1 MLFTIAPRR
10 NRGPHR
16 QRAIFSEHNLMSS
29 IAAAFAHGLYHL
41 AQHPLPPEVDKEAR
55 RSFINVVGTS
65 IGASMHPGVEAILAT
80 ARELGVKPV
89 APVPGRRE
97 RVDVHFSALATGFAG
112 HLDDFDDTHLATV
125 IHPAASVFAVLV
137 ALAPETGPTGA
148 RALTAFA
155 LGCEAQLRVGVSIS
169 PEHYDRGWHIT
180 GTCGVIGCAV
190 TAGLLL
196 GLDADKL
203 AKAVSIAASMFVG
216 QREAFGTM
224 TKPYHPGKAAA
235 NGIAAARL
243 AIAGQLPAEDI
254 FEAPGGYS
262 RSLSTKVDFDLMN
275 GQMGARWELLLNT
288 YKPYPCGI
296 VAHPA
301 IDAGLA
307 LSTKIADPAAIEA
320 ITVRCHPLVPELM
333 GNPQPKDGLQA
344 RFSAIHGVAAAL
356 CDRRVGLAQ
365 YEDERVVQPDVK
377 AIRSKTTLAP
387 DPSVRRDEVLIEARL
402 ADGTVVKHHVEH
414 ARGSLAR
421 PLTDAELRE
430 KVRLLIEP
438 VLGAGAAERLADA
451 VDHLTSAARVDALIE
466 LCIPNKEVNH
476 A

>member
-1 MLFTIAPRR
+1 
-10 NRGPHR
+10 
-16 QRAIFSEHNLMSS
+16 MSS
-29 IAAAFAHGLYHL
+29 IAAAFAHGLYTL
-41 AQHPLPPEVDKEAR
+41 AGQPLPAKVADEAR
-55 RSFINVVGTS
+55 RSLINVIGTS
-65 IGASMHPGVEAILAT
+65 IGASRHPGVNAILA
-80 ARELGVKPV
+80 AAVEIGAQPA
-89 APVPGRRE
+89 APVPGRVE
-97 RVDVHFSALATGFAG
+97 RTDLHFSALATGFAG

-125 IHPAASVFAVLV
+125 IHPAASVFAVLT
-137 ALAPETGPTGA
+137 ALAPSTQPSGA
-148 RALTAFA
+148 QALTAFA

-190 TAGLLL
+190 TAALLL
-196 GLDADKL
+196 GLDADGIRR
-203 AKAVSIAASMFVG
+203 ATAIAASMFVG

-235 NGIAAARL
+235 NGIAAAQL
-243 AIAGQLPAEDI
+243 AQRGQPAEDDI

-262 RSLSTKVDFDLMN
+262 HSLSTKVDFELMN
-275 GQMGARWELLLNT
+275 GAMGERWELLSNT

-307 LSTKIADPAAIEA
+307 LSARIPELGEIES
-320 ITVRCHPLVPELM
+320 ITLRCHPLVPELM

-356 CDRRVGLAQ
+356 CDRRVGIAQ
-365 YEDERVVQPDVK
+365 YEDARVVQPDVSAMRARTK
-377 AIRSKTTLAP
+377 LVP
-387 DPSVRRDEVLIEARL
+387 DSTVNRDEVFIEAL
-402 ADGTVVKHHVEH
+402 LKDGSTVAHHVEH

-421 PLTDAELRE
+421 PLTDDELRQ
-430 KVRLLIEP
+430 KI
-438 VLGAGAAERLADA
+438 ERLIDPILGDGATQRIAEQVRDLESQP
-451 VDHLTSAARVDALIE
+451 DLRALFE
-466 LCIPNKEVNH
+466 LCLPTEDPHH

>member
-1 MLFTIAPRR
+1 
-10 NRGPHR
+10 
-16 QRAIFSEHNLMSS
+16 MSS
-29 IAAAFAHGLYHL
+29 IAAGFAHGLYAL
-41 AQHPLPPEVDKEAR
+41 AQRPLPPDVAREAK

-65 IGASMHPGVEAILAT
+65 VGASAHPGVEAILAT
-80 ARELGVKPV
+80 AHELGVAEL
-89 APVPGRRE
+89 APVPGRTE

-125 IHPAASVFAVLV
+125 IHPAASVLAVLT
-137 ALAPETGPTGA
+137 ALAPETKPSGA
-148 RALTAFA
+148 KALTAFA
-155 LGCEAQLRVGVSIS
+155 LGCESQLRVGVSIS

-196 GLDADKL
+196 GLDEAAL
-203 AKAVSIAASMFVG
+203 AQAVSIAASMFVG

-224 TKPYHPGKAAA
+224 TKPYHPGKAAS

-243 AIAGQLPAEDI
+243 AQQGLKVADDI
-254 FEAPGGYS
+254 FEASGGYS
-262 RSLSTKVDFDLMN
+262 HSLSTKVDFDLMN
-275 GQMGARWELLLNT
+275 GQFGERWELLFNT

-301 IDAGLA
+301 IDAGLQ
-307 LSTKIADPAAIEA
+307 LSAKIPDAAGIES
-320 ITVRCHPLVPELM
+320 ITLRCHPLVPELM

-356 CDRRVGLAQ
+356 CDKQVGLAQ
-365 YEDERVVQPDVK
+365 YDDARVVQDDVR
-377 AIRSKTTLAP
+377 AIRALTRLMP
-387 DPSVRRDEVLIEARL
+387 DASVNRDEVFIEARL
-402 ADGTVVKHHVEH
+402 KDGTIVKDHVEH

-421 PLTDAELRE
+421 PLTHEELGA

-438 VLGAGAAERLADA
+438 TLGANAAVAI
-451 VDHLTSAARVDALIE
+451 AAFVANLEQAANLDALFALCVPTVFSRKE
-466 LCIPNKEVNH
+466 LNH

>member
-1 MLFTIAPRR
+1 
-10 NRGPHR
+10 
-16 QRAIFSEHNLMSS
+16 MSFV
-29 IAAAFAHGLYHL
+29 AAAFAQGLYAL
-41 AQHPLPPEVDKEAR
+41 AQRPLPAEVQREAR

-65 IGASMHPGVEAILAT
+65 IGASRHPGVDAILST
-80 ARELGVKPV
+80 ASDLRVAAL
-89 APVPGRRE
+89 APVLGRTE

-125 IHPAASVFAVLV
+125 IHPAASVLAVLS
-137 ALAPETGPTGA
+137 ALAPETEPDGA
-148 RALTAFA
+148 KALSAFA

-196 GLDADKL
+196 GLDEQQL
-203 AKAVSIAASMFVG
+203 THAVGIAASMFVG
-216 QREAFGTM
+216 HREAFGTM
-224 TKPYHPGKAAA
+224 TKPYHPGKAAS

-243 AIAGQLPAEDI
+243 AKAGQHAQADI
-254 FEAPGGYS
+254 FEAQGGYS
-262 RSLSTKVDFDLMN
+262 HSMSTKVDFDLMN
-275 GQMGARWELLLNT
+275 GAFGERWELLFNT

-301 IDAGLA
+301 IDGGLA
-307 LSTKIADPAAIEA
+307 LSEKIANAADIEA
-320 ITVRCHPLVPELM
+320 ITLRCHPLVPELM

-356 CDRRVGLAQ
+356 CDKVVGIAQ
-365 YEDERVVQPDVK
+365 YEDARVVQDDVT
-377 AIRSKTTLAP
+377 AVRAKTTLAP
-387 DPSVRRDEVLIEARL
+387 DTSVNRDEVFIEARL
-402 ADGTVVKHHVEH
+402 KDGTTVKHHVGH

-421 PLTDAELRE
+421 PLTDAELLN
-430 KVRLLIEP
+430 KVRLLVDP
-438 VLGAGAAERLADA
+438 LLGQGTAVKLAAV
-451 VDHLTSAARVDALIE
+451 VDGIAEAKNLDALFA
-466 LCIPNKEVNH
+466 LCTPTKESNH

>member
-1 MLFTIAPRR
+1 
-10 NRGPHR
+10 
-16 QRAIFSEHNLMSS
+16 MSS
-29 IAAAFAHGLYHL
+29 VAAAFARGLHQL
-41 AQHPLPPEVDKEAR
+41 ARQPLPPEVVAEAK
-55 RSFINVVGTS
+55 RSLINVIGTS
-65 IGASMHPGVEAILAT
+65 IGASRHAGVTAILAA
-80 ARELGVKPV
+80 ARDLGVV
-89 APVPGRRE
+89 TLAPVPGRRE
-97 RVDVHFSALATGFAG
+97 RADEHFAALATGFAG

-125 IHPAASVFAVLV
+125 IHPAASVWAVLT
-137 ALAPETGPTGA
+137 ALAPATQPTGA
-148 RALTAFA
+148 QALAAFA

-180 GTCGVIGCAV
+180 GTCGVIGCA
-190 TAGLLL
+190 AAAALLL
-196 GLDADKL
+196 KLDAGGI
-203 AKAVSIAASMFVG
+203 ARACEIAASMFVG

-243 AIAGQLPAEDI
+243 AQRGQAAQAEI

-262 RSLSTKVDFDLMN
+262 HSLSTRVDFERMT
-275 GQMGARWELLLNT
+275 GQMGERWELLSNT

-307 LSTKIADPAAIEA
+307 LAAQIAEAGEIES
-320 ITVRCHPLVPELM
+320 ITLRCHPLVPELM

-356 CDRRVGLAQ
+356 CDKRVGLAQ
-365 YEDERVVQPDVK
+365 YDDARVVQPDVT
-377 AIRSKTTLAP
+377 ALRAQTTLAP
-387 DPSVRRDEVLIEARL
+387 DASVNRDEAFIEARL
-402 ADGTVVKHHVEH
+402 RGGRTVAHHVEH

-421 PLTDAELRE
+421 PLTNAELRD
-430 KVRLLIEP
+430 KVEQLIDP
-438 VLGAGAAERLADA
+438 VLGAGAAARIAGA
-451 VDHLTSAARVDALIE
+451 VHDFDALAALGPFFE
-466 LCIPNKEVNH
+466 LCLPREPHH

>member
-1 MLFTIAPRR
+1 MKPV
-10 NRGPHR
+10 
-16 QRAIFSEHNLMSS
+16 
-29 IAAAFAHGLYHL
+29 AAAFAHGLHAL
-41 AQHPLPPEVDKEAR
+41 AQQPLPAAVAEEAK
-55 RSFINVVGTS
+55 RSLVNVIGTS
-65 IGASMHPGVEAILAT
+65 VGASMHPGVDAILAA
-80 ARELGVKPV
+80 ARELGAAPE
-89 APVPGRRE
+89 APVPGRSE
-97 RVDVHFSALATGFAG
+97 RVDLHFSALATGFAG

-125 IHPAASVFAVLV
+125 IHPAASVLAVLT
-137 ALAPETGPTGA
+137 ALTPSTHPSGA
-148 RALTAFA
+148 QALTAFA

-196 GLDADKL
+196 RLDADAL
-203 AKAVSIAASMFVG
+203 ARAVSIAASMFVG

-243 AIAGQLPAEDI
+243 ALHGQQAASDV
-254 FEAPGGYS
+254 FEADFGYS
-262 RSLSTKVDFDLMN
+262 HSMSTRVDFDQMN
-275 GQMGARWELLLNT
+275 GQLGERWELLFNT

-301 IDAGLA
+301 IDAGLE
-307 LSTKIADPAAIEA
+307 LSKQIGDAAAIEA
-320 ITVRCHPLVPELM
+320 IEVRCHPLVPELM

-365 YEDERVVQPDVK
+365 YEDARVVQLDVIALRAKTRLVPDTKVN
-377 AIRSKTTLAP
+377 
-387 DPSVRRDEVLIEARL
+387 RDEVFIEARL
-402 ADGTVVKHHVEH
+402 ADGRVAAHHVEH

-421 PLTDAELRE
+421 PLTPDELMD

-438 VLGAGAAERLADA
+438 VLGAGVTGRIAAA
-451 VDHLTSAARVDALIE
+451 VQDLEAAPSLDALFA
-466 LCIPNKEVNH
+466 LCVPNKDGNH

>member
-1 MLFTIAPRR
+1 
-10 NRGPHR
+10 
-16 QRAIFSEHNLMSS
+16 MSS
-29 IAAAFAHGLYHL
+29 IAAAFAQGLYVL
-41 AQHPLPPEVDKEAR
+41 ARRPLPAPVAQEAR

-65 IGASMHPGVEAILAT
+65 VGASAHPGVDAILAT
-80 ARELGVKPV
+80 AHDLGVAEIV
-89 APVPGRRE
+89 PVPGRRE

-125 IHPAASVFAVLV
+125 IHPAASVLAVLT
-137 ALAPETGPTGA
+137 ALAPETRPTG
-148 RALTAFA
+148 RSALTAFA
-155 LGCEAQLRVGVSIS
+155 LGCEAQLRAGVSIS

-190 TAGLLL
+190 TASLLL
-196 GLDADKL
+196 GSSEEEL
-203 AKAVSIAASMFVG
+203 AQAMSIAASMFVG

-224 TKPYHPGKAAA
+224 TKPFHPGKAAA

-243 AIAGQLPAEDI
+243 ARQGQRAAPDV
-254 FEAPGGYS
+254 FEAQGGYS
-262 RSLSTKVDFDLMN
+262 HSLSTKVDFELMT
-275 GQMGARWELLLNT
+275 GELGGRWELLFNT

-301 IDAGLA
+301 IDAGLVLA
-307 LSTKIADPAAIEA
+307 SKIDDAGAIEA

-356 CDRRVGLAQ
+356 CDRQVGLAQ
-365 YEDERVVQPDVK
+365 YEDARVVRADVRALRALTK
-377 AIRSKTTLAP
+377 LAP
-387 DPSVRRDEVLIEARL
+387 DPSVNRDEVFIEARL
-402 ADGTVVKHHVEH
+402 TGGAVVGAHVEH

-421 PLTDAELRE
+421 PLTDDELIE
-430 KVRLLIEP
+430 KVRLLVDP
-438 VLGAGAAERLADA
+438 LLGNGTALRLAAAVAGLDA
-451 VDHLTSAARVDALIE
+451 AANLDALFDIFLPTTE
-466 LCIPNKEVNH
+466 LDH